1 MGKSMDKNEFLEKLR
16 LSLNGKIA
24 PETVNSTLNY
34 YDEYIST
41 EMREGKTEA
50 EVMEALGDPRLIAR
64 TIAETKGG
72 QLNGQSAGTVEEPEQ
87 RFDGSSEVQSGHAV
101 PGWVWLVGL
110 IVVLVLIVSFV
121 FKLLSVFWPVLA
133 VLAVVLFL
141 VKLFRDWL

>member
-1 MGKSMDKNEFLEKLR
+1 MDKNEFLDKLR

-34 YDEYIST
+34 YDEYIRT
-41 EMREGKTEA
+41 EMQEGRTET

-72 QLNGQSAGTVEEPEQ
+72 QLNSQSAGTVDEPEQ
-87 RFDGSSEVQSGHAV
+87 RFHGTSELQNRVHTI
-101 PGWVWLVGL
+101 PGWVWLVGF
-110 IVVLVLIVSFV
+110 IIVLVLIVSFV
-121 FKLLSVFWPVLA
+121 FKLLSVLWPVIA
-133 VLAVVLFL
+133 VLAVVIFL

>member
-1 MGKSMDKNEFLEKLR
+1 MDKNELLEKLR

-24 PETVNSTLNY
+24 PETVNSTLDY
-34 YDEYIST
+34 YDEYISS
-41 EMREGKTEA
+41 EMQEGKTEA

-72 QLNGQSAGTVEEPEQ
+72 QLNGQPAGTVDEPEQ
-87 RFDGSSEVQSGHAV
+87 RFDGGSELQNRVHAV
-101 PGWVWLVGL
+101 PGWVWLVGF